1 MESRK
6 FEDAFKRA
14 FDEAGVSPSDNVWT
28 NIERILDD
36 TESRKVEGVFR
47 QTFDGAGV
55 NPSENVWTN
64 IELDLMKAEGGKMRR
79 RLVFYQLLAAAS
91 ITFALGVAGMGYYL
105 LKDRELTGAAGQL
118 AYQEQP
124 AGANNNNNT
133 TATTP
138 TVTGDTHQELSQGT
152 TATSGVGVDGQQTQD
167 VVTGI
172 TLPNNIT
179 HEGDIQTQ
187 TAVTETSQT
196 PLTQSATTQRNGM
209 PTQQAMARQEA
220 QRNRMRTTD
229 GQDIDPLKADG
240 SRSNQGQTS
249 ADQQTLAAAN
259 DADAGSSD
267 AQQQHARVTT
277 QQANTADARLSTQ
290 GRNGVESDTPIT
302 SENGQPQLA
311 VTQQRSGAT
320 SRRRVGDATNAET
333 TAIGEAI
340 LPGQLHNGSDKQ
352 TTSSDR
358 IGEDNVR
365 LAQTNETTATR
376 RETVVANG
384 SQRTETSN
392 NAVTTDGATA
402 TTITTTPTADQQ
414 TGYILAYSPVPSE
427 ATPVVTSIGTRVQK
441 PASMKVEPA
450 STVDP
455 LMALLAR
462 LDEQEKNANAKEKK
476 DKHKDEE
483 FDSEKLWTSVGFA
496 AGSFNNVN
504 SSVASS
510 SGSLMMADARSSAV
524 DDVAKQ
530 QANASGSSYSVG
542 VNLGAR
548 ISSRWVLQGGIN
560 YMTQASDYVA
570 SAIGTADYQN
580 FSAPSA
586 NSIMS
591 ADKQS
596 AEYASQVVP
605 TAPYNVNNSMQFVSV
620 PLQAGYLLVNRK
632 VGVQLN
638 GGLSTD
644 LFLQNTITPESDR
657 LEKTTEGSGS
667 NSPYRTV
674 NFSGLV
680 GTELSYRFSKHYRL
694 ALNPGLRYPL
704 NSIYKSDQPVTAAPM
719 TFDIGLRFRYIFH

>member
-1 MESRK
+1 MNDMESRK

-36 TESRKVEGVFR
+36 TESRKVEGAFR

-55 NPSENVWTN
+55 SPSENVWTN
-64 IELDLMKAEGGKMRR
+64 IELDLMKAERGKMKR

-91 ITFALGVAGMGYYL
+91 IAFALGVAGMGYYL
-105 LKDRELTGAAGQL
+105 LKDQELMGAAGQL
-118 AYQEQP
+118 AYQEVP
-124 AGANNNNNT
+124 AGANNNTRT
-133 TATTP
+133 TSP
-138 TVTGDTHQELSQGT
+138 VTGDKPQELSQGT
-152 TATSGVGVDGQQTQD
+152 TATSGVGADGQQMQD
-167 VVTGI
+167 VVTDTTG
-172 TLPNNIT
+172 PNNT
-179 HEGDIQTQ
+179 TQESDRTAQT
-187 TAVTETSQT
+187 TLTETSQT
-196 PLTQSATTQRNGM
+196 QSATAQRGSTT
-209 PTQQAMARQEA
+209 TQQAVARREA
-220 QRNRMRTTD
+220 RRSRMRTTD
-229 GQDIDPLKADG
+229 GQNTDPLKADR

-259 DADAGSSD
+259 NTDAGSGD
-267 AQQQHARVTT
+267 AQQRARATT
-277 QQANTADARLSTQ
+277 QQANTADVRLSTQ
-290 GRNGVESDTPIT
+290 GGNGVASDTPVI

-320 SRRRVGDATNAET
+320 SRRRVGDAANPEKTAVGETN
-333 TAIGEAI
+333 
-340 LPGQLHNGSDKQ
+340 LPGQSHNGSDKQ
-352 TTSSDR
+352 NTSSDR
-358 IGEDNVR
+358 IGQDNVR
-365 LAQTNETTATR
+365 LAQANETAATR
-376 RETVVANG
+376 REAMVANG
-384 SQRTETSN
+384 SQRTKTSK

-402 TTITTTPTADQQ
+402 TTITTTPTAGQQ
-414 TGYILAYSPVPSE
+414 GEYMLAYSPVPSE
-427 ATPVVTSIGTRVQK
+427 ATPVVTSLGTRVQK
-441 PASMKVEPA
+441 PVSMKVEPA

-462 LDEQEKNANAKEKK
+462 LDEQEKDANTKEKK
-476 DKHKDEE
+476 DKHKDDE
-483 FDSEKLWTSVGFA
+483 FGSEKLWTSVGFA

-530 QANASGSSYSVG
+530 QANASGSSYSIG

-620 PLQAGYLLVNRK
+620 PVQAGYLLVNRK

-680 GTELSYRFSKHYRL
+680 GTELSYRFSRHYRL